1 MLPVQEVELIEEFTI
16 TTQPVKTYILNLAE
30 YRIEP
35 GRVDGVDALK
45 QAIYKILMTERYR
58 YPIYSWNYGIEL
70 EELIGKPMSY
80 VRPELER
87 RIREALLVDD
97 RIKAV
102 DTFSFSEVEKNSLEV
117 TFIVHSIYGDIEV
130 EKEVNA
136 A

>member
-1 MLPVQEVELIEEFTI
+1 MLPVQEVELIEDFTI
-16 TTQPVKTYILNLAE
+16 TTQPGKTYILNLAE

-45 QAIYKILMTERYR
+45 QAIYKMLMTERYR

-97 RIKAV
+97 RIKEV
-102 DTFSFSEVEKNSLEV
+102 DTFTFSEADKNSLEV

-130 EKEVNA
+130 VKEVNA

>member
-1 MLPVQEVELIEEFTI
+1 MLPVQEIDLIEDFTI
-16 TTQPVKTYILNLAE
+16 KTQPGETYILNLAE

-35 GRVDGVDALK
+35 GRVDGIDALK
-45 QAIYKILMTERYR
+45 QTIYKILMTERYR

-97 RIKAV
+97 RIKAI
-102 DTFSFSEVEKNSLEV
+102 DTFSFLEVEKNSLEV
-117 TFIVHSIYGDIEV
+117 TFVVHSIFGDVEV
-130 EKEVNA
+130 KKEVNVV
-136 A
+136 